1 MAAGSAYHSNPKD
14 TANIRATGPQPGEAS
29 ARNAGVGWIRFA
41 GAFLLLSGVMN
52 VIWGIVA
59 LTNNDYFRESSLLWS
74 SLTFWGWVALIAGV
88 AQAGTGAALF
98 AHKAVGGLVAMM
110 LAMLG
115 ILLNFL
121 AIGAYPVWS
130 VIMIVANA
138 LVIYAV
144 TAGADE
150 LD

>member
-1 MAAGSAYHSNPKD
+1 MTAGSAYHSNPKD
-14 TANIRATGPQPGEAS
+14 TTGLRPSRPQPGEAA
-29 ARNAGVGWIRFA
+29 ARNAGAGWIALA
-41 GAFLLLSGVMN
+41 GSFLLLAGVMN
-52 VIWGIVA
+52 AIWGIVA

-74 SLTFWGWVALIAGV
+74 SLTFWGWVALLAGL
-88 AQAGTGAALF
+88 AQAAAGGALLAR
-98 AHKAVGGLVAMM
+98 KAVGGLVAMM
-110 LAMLG
+110 LGMLG
-115 ILLNFL
+115 VILNFL